1 MRLSPFTKLLPEDRE
16 RNEMDKHLFQVVQCH
31 TNSIN
36 EIIRANRICCNYY
49 YSFTVMSN
57 SSIPH
62 TPSYAP
68 FEPICEEHIC
78 PVTKGLLVD
87 PYQTSCCGH
96 YLSKEAVDGL
106 LAQDARCPMCRASFS
121 YKSDKAFKR
130 RVHQELKVRCLAHG
144 GCNWCGTYSDF
155 LQHFGIRI
163 NDKHDAKGTTP
174 IVNKNVIELSI
185 ANFSSYLKQ
194 RKYYES
200 SSFYTHQKG
209 YKMCIRVYP
218 YGYDECEG
226 THLCAVT
233 FLMNGDNDN
242 RLQFPFRGSITLQ
255 ILNHVSNGE
264 DGNYERTFEYNDKT
278 DDIMCK
284 RVPESESMNSG
295 MAMYN
300 FIPLDELQNNN
311 KYLKNDSLKFRVA
324 KIVVRSCSEQH
335 QYDAIKS
342 LTAPGL

>member
-1 MRLSPFTKLLPEDRE
+1 MRLSPYTKLLPVDRE

-31 TNSIN
+31 TNGIN
-36 EIIRANRICCNYY
+36 EIICANRICCNYY

-106 LAQDARCPMCRASFS
+106 LAQDARCPMCRAQFS
-121 YKSDKAFKR
+121 CKLDKAFRR
-130 RVHQELKVRCLAHG
+130 RVHQQLKVRCLAHG
-144 GCNWCGTYSDF
+144 GCNWCGIYSDF
-155 LQHFGIRI
+155 LQHCGICI
-163 NDKHDAKGTTP
+163 NEKHDAKGTTP
-174 IVNKNVIELSI
+174 IVNKNVIEFSI
-185 ANFSSYLKQ
+185 AKFSSYLKE

-200 SSFYTHQKG
+200 PSFYTHHKG
-209 YKMCIRVYP
+209 YKMCFRVYP

-233 FLMNGDNDN
+233 FLMNGDNDD
-242 RLQFPFRGSITLQ
+242 RLQFPFHSSITLQ
-255 ILNHVSNGE
+255 ILNQVSNGE

-278 DDIMCK
+278 DDIMCR

-295 MAMYN
+295 IAMYN

-311 KYLKNDSLKFRVA
+311 KYVENDSLKFRVA
-324 KIVVRSCSEQH
+324 KIVVRSCSEQL
-335 QYDAIKS
+335 QSDDIKS
-342 LTAPGL
+342 LTASGL